1 MRQRR
6 RDELPGWLDDA
17 WRSDIAIAEQ
27 RASDAARCCRMKGA
41 EMRSRR
47 RSAVIAATFI
57 AGMATSHGVQAQQ
70 QTLERNVKRA
80 IFDVALTG
88 VVFETGDT
96 WSQGGERFRLYG
108 VQSCIRGTSFTNG
121 AGAKSDC
128 GEASLVYLAAL
139 IRDTRPRCTAV
150 ARSGPPPLTYAVCA
164 AHIGQTTLDL
174 GTILV
179 AQGFA
184 FAAADAT
191 GRPVNLAY
199 ALAES
204 DAKAHRRGL
213 WASPD
218 LPHPNAILARAAR
231 SGAGA
236 ALRP

>member
-1 MRQRR
+1 
-6 RDELPGWLDDA
+6 
-17 WRSDIAIAEQ
+17 
-27 RASDAARCCRMKGA
+27 
-41 EMRSRR
+41 MRSRR
-47 RSAVIAATFI
+47 KRAIIAASVI
-57 AGMATSHGVQAQQ
+57 AGMATSYGVQAQQ
-70 QTLERNVKRA
+70 QTPERHARGA
-80 IFDVALTG
+80 IFDVAFTG

-139 IRDTRPRCTAV
+139 VRDTRPRCTAV

-179 AQGFA
+179 SQGFA
-184 FAAADAT
+184 FAAADAA
-191 GRPVNLAY
+191 GRPINLAY
-199 ALAES
+199 AVAEA
-204 DAKAHRRGL
+204 DAKAHQRGL

-218 LPHPNAILARAAR
+218 LPLPNAILARAAR
-231 SGAGA
+231 HGASVPK
-236 ALRP
+236 RP